1 MIDPNVLDK
10 LTKRIS
16 DSMPDSAKLLQLDLE
31 KNIKA
36 SVQGIFQEL
45 NLVTQDEFDLQAA
58 LLARTIEKLKVLEQR
73 LSDLENK

>member
-16 DSMPDSAKLLQLDLE
+16 DSMPDSAKLLQHDLE

-36 SVQGIFQEL
+36 SVQGLFQEL

>member
-1 MIDPNVLDK
+1 MIDPNVLDQ

-16 DSMPDSAKLLQLDLE
+16 DSLPDSAKLLQHDLE

-36 SVQGIFQEL
+36 SIQGLFQEL
-45 NLVTQDEFDLQAA
+45 NLVSQDEFDLQTAV
-58 LLARTIEKLKVLEQR
+58 LARTMEKLQKLEQR

>member
-1 MIDPNVLDK
+1 MIDPNVLDQ

-16 DSMPDSAKLLQLDLE
+16 DSLPDSAKLLQYDLE

-36 SVQGIFQEL
+36 SIQGLFQEL
-45 NLVTQDEFDLQAA
+45 NLVSQDEFDLQAA
-58 LLARTIEKLKVLEQR
+58 VLARTIEKLKDLEQR

>member
-1 MIDPNVLDK
+1 MIDPNVLDQ

-16 DSMPDSAKLLQLDLE
+16 DSLPDSAKLLQHDLE

-36 SVQGIFQEL
+36 SVQGLFQEL
-45 NLVTQDEFDLQAA
+45 NLVSQDEFDLQAA
-58 LLARTIEKLKVLEQR
+58 VLARTIEKLKVLEQR